1 MSVLSKLNDCVEKKG
16 AGFIVLID
24 PDKKNDK
31 NIDKLVEKANQNGV
45 DAIFVGGSI
54 MMDGLYHKRVERI
67 KSISEIPVI
76 LFPGGVNQIN
86 KHYDAM
92 LFMSLISG
100 RNSHYLIGEQ
110 VIAAPI
116 VKDYGIE
123 TIPTGYLLIDGGSPT
138 SVEVISGTKPLPSNR
153 PDIIVSHALAAQFLG
168 MELIYLE
175 AGSGALNEVPGDVVK
190 KVADEISIGLIVGG
204 GIRTP
209 EDANSIVN
217 SGASFVVIGSAIEKS
232 AELMEEFSS
241 SIHSN

>member
-31 NIDKLVEKANQNGV
+31 NIDQLVEKAHQNGV

-241 SIHSN
+241 AIHSV